1 MAEDQVVKE
10 LCDERHKHLNEW
22 RTATDARIKVVEN
35 RFLLIMTTLA
45 LTFLGVIVNLVL
57 VILKVMK

>member
-22 RTATDARIKVVEN
+22 RISVDARIKVVEN